1 MLDVITGHF
10 PFGQSHVANV
20 ASSRSQIVMLEIK
33 FISTYIKIPTKTK
46 SLDGRPKERKRMF
59 RASLEI
65 LHCDADL
72 SCPRQLEQLAPSDE
86 IHQAQPHALEYDI
99 ALLNPFAQVLFVVS

>member
-33 FISTYIKIPTKTK
+33 FISTYIKIPTKPNPWVVGQK
-46 SLDGRPKERKRMF
+46 KEKEC
-59 RASLEI
+59 SE
-65 LHCDADL
+65 
-72 SCPRQLEQLAPSDE
+72 P
-86 IHQAQPHALEYDI
+86 
-99 ALLNPFAQVLFVVS
+99 V